1 MKMPSFMPYLVL
13 FPGFLPI
20 ALIKNIFYEKNQNKT
35 NIAHI
40 TSTKPEMSDSE
51 KLK

>member
-35 NIAHI
+35 KPSNK
-40 TSTKPEMSDSE
+40 TSTKPEN
-51 KLK
+51 